1 MNHFTCSLQGP
12 ESNFID
18 FSIKLIAFIKNS
30 ICGSKTFSTDNSEC
44 LRLWRHL
51 QGSLVLHLVKRS
63 SNIFFCRKMKSSST
77 SSMMVMHLHSKSI
90 HCQAWRSPTN
100 EQEELIDLQCDEG
113 VQEKFKN
120 HKMAEF
126 RLNVSP
132 SYPALA
138 KNAIPQLLIF
148 STTWECKHGF
158 STFLTIKSKQEI
170 VS

>member
-1 MNHFTCSLQGP
+1 
-12 ESNFID
+12 
-18 FSIKLIAFIKNS
+18 
-30 ICGSKTFSTDNSEC
+30 
-44 LRLWRHL
+44 
-51 QGSLVLHLVKRS
+51 
-63 SNIFFCRKMKSSST
+63 
-77 SSMMVMHLHSKSI
+77 MMVMHLHSKSI
-90 HCQAWRSPTN
+90 HCQAWRSPTD

-132 SYPALA
+132 SYTALA
-138 KNAIPQLLIF
+138 KNEIPQLLIF
-148 STTWECKHGF
+148 PTTWEWKQGF